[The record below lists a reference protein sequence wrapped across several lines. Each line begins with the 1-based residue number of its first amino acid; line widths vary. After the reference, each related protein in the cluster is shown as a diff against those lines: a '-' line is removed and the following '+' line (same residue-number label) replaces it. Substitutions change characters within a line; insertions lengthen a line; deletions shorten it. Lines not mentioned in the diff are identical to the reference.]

1 MINLGLYLERFK
13 KNQVSKVSNE
23 NIIVVK
29 SHQTISNRGGG
40 GQKHS
45 PSREGGGDL
54 GIVHK
59 FYIVINSD
67 GLPKA
72 VHKISMSHGTGRTVY
87 VCGVFGG
94 MVGDVNLL

>member
-1 MINLGLYLERFK
+1 MINLGLYLERFN

-45 PSREGGGDL
+45 PSKGGEGGL
-54 GIVHK
+54 G
-59 FYIVINSD
+59 NSSQVLHCD
-67 GLPKA
+67 
-72 VHKISMSHGTGRTVY
+72 
-87 VCGVFGG
+87 
-94 MVGDVNLL
+94 

>member
-45 PSREGGGDL
+45 PSRGG
-54 GIVHK
+54 VHK

-72 VHKISMSHGTGRTVY
+72 VHQISMSHGTGRTVY
-87 VCGVFGG
+87 VCGVLGG
-94 MVGDVNLL
+94 MVGGVNLL